1 MRCLLS
7 QVILLEKIRE
17 TLGPQTKT
25 NTECMQSTPL
35 KKSGVF
41 VELLASFP
49 WLHGDL
55 PHTAHTVAERVVLC
69 RGAWFWNKILQDA
82 TAENLDKQ

>member
-1 MRCLLS
+1 MPGISSHIVGKDQRNFGTTNKNKYR
-7 QVILLEKIRE
+7 VHAVNPLEK
-17 TLGPQTKT
+17 
-25 NTECMQSTPL
+25 
-35 KKSGVF
+35 KSWFF